1 MPKRSN
7 PYSEDVP
14 QQVKIHIG
22 VKEVDLGVNKDQN
35 MKVVYE
41 RTRRLLFGMSQM
53 CESLSSRSAHA
64 FQNTVN
70 GSQKSDVLMSNTRK
84 CCQIN
89 GVYKCTF
96 CEMHICGECSRLC
109 AHCEENFCHLCSVM
123 QYHMS
128 REVAVCL
135 SCL

>member
-70 GSQKSDVLMSNTRK
+70 GIICQEKLQSVSHACKYFNSSYMQKIKISLLILTFTSKQLLLQRFF
-84 CCQIN
+84 QI
-89 GVYKCTF
+89 
-96 CEMHICGECSRLC
+96 
-109 AHCEENFCHLCSVM
+109 CSV
-123 QYHMS
+123 Q
-128 REVAVCL
+128 
-135 SCL
+135 